1 MTVKIAHLA
10 DTHLG
15 YRQYGLEERE
25 EDFYD
30 AFKNVVNDII
40 EKKVD
45 YVIHSGDLFEQ
56 PKPPIKALLVA
67 QECFIKLMENNIEVF
82 VIAGNHDI
90 LQKRHSALP
99 QELYE
104 NDNFHILSTKDNRYV
119 LKEDIYLTGLPYLQK
134 THEEIVKEILD
145 DLVLET
151 IEHEHSILMLHGGVK
166 KFFNFECEFEL
177 DTIPEGFDYYALGHI
192 HERIL
197 DNFKNGTLCYPGST
211 EIKNKGEIK
220 EYKDKGKGYT
230 LLTIDDEVNAE
241 YVNLNL
247 EREFI
252 VRDIKYA
259 EVDKRL
265 DEIVEKINNEILTKT
280 SKKPILLLNIKEG
293 NFERSEVSSKVYE
306 KLGDLSLSIRL
317 SYEPTIDESEEII
330 EDPDLLSPEK
340 ALSEKIKKELG
351 DHLEV
356 LGLDLYDSLSRQ
368 NLEAAKEVS
377 DTFYEKFYNEGED
390 NDNQ

>member
-1 MTVKIAHLA
+1 MTVKIAHMA

-30 AFKNVVNDII
+30 AFKNVIDDII

-67 QECFIKLMENNIEVF
+67 QECFIKLMKNNIEVF

-134 THEEIVKEILD
+134 THEEQVKEMLD

-151 IEHEHSILMLHGGVK
+151 IEHKHSILMLHGGVK
-166 KFFNFECEFEL
+166 KFFDFECEFEL

-197 DNFKNGTLCYPGST
+197 DNFKNGTLCYPGSI

-230 LLTIDDEVNAE
+230 LLTIDDEVHAE

-252 VRDIKYA
+252 KRDIKYA
-259 EVDKRL
+259 ELDKRL
-265 DEIVEKINNEILTKT
+265 DEIVDIINNEILTKT

-293 NFERSEVSSKVYE
+293 KFERSEVSGKVID
-306 KLGDLSLSIRL
+306 KLGELALSIKL
-317 SYEPTIDESEEII
+317 SYEPTIEEGEII
-330 EDPDLLSPEK
+330 DNPDLLSPEK
-340 ALSEKIKKELG
+340 ALSEKIKNELG

-356 LGLDLYDSLSRQ
+356 LGLDLYDTLSKR

-377 DTFYEKFYNEGED
+377 DTFYEKFYNKGED
-390 NDNQ
+390 HDNQ